1 MILFIKKQLSS
12 MITQNYLG
20 ECMVESIL
28 FVNSNH
34 SFINIVKDHIEK
46 IFMSK

>member
-1 MILFIKKQLSS
+1 

-20 ECMVESIL
+20 ECMGESIL
-28 FVNSNH
+28 LVNSNH

-46 IFMSK
+46 ISMSK